1 MMSESD
7 HGRKARAAY
16 ERPEYQVYLGA
27 VCDRTTEIVTDA
39 LRIALNLHEASVTA
53 RLKGSESFTEKASRV
68 RDDGEP
74 RYLRPLSSIH
84 DQVGLRVVVLHVGY
98 LAQARDLIQASPH
111 LTVEDHEDKSVG
123 HSEHHSF
130 GYRGVHLA
138 VRPVDLG
145 TAAPEDAECG
155 ALERVEIQVRTQ
167 AQHTWAEVEHRLRYK
182 SDYVDGLTS
191 RGLDQ
196 AAALLEV
203 ADEMLRRMTESAEE
217 RQTSE
222 SGSLGEACALADPA
236 PPPPPASMSM
246 LELLNRRFPDA
257 AHPTPVTLSW
267 IEHCA
272 ESLPGC
278 DDPAEL
284 NRKLDSVPLEEI
296 ERLFEDVG
304 HSPRSQARQ
313 LDDALLWL
321 GREQYIEAAE
331 RSHGPA
337 TERIASGRSGVLR
350 WRLGV
355 MSRGEILSDP

>member
-1 MMSESD
+1 MSGND
-7 HGRKARAAY
+7 HGRKACAAY
-16 ERPEYQVYLGA
+16 ERAAYQAYLGA
-27 VCDRTTEIVTDA
+27 VRDRTAEIVTDA

-53 RLKGSESFTEKASRV
+53 RLKEPKSFKEKASRV
-68 RDDGEP
+68 RDDGAP
-74 RYLRPLSSIH
+74 RYLRPLSSIQ

-123 HSEHHSF
+123 HSENHSF
-130 GYRGVHLA
+130 GYRGIHLA
-138 VRPVDLG
+138 VRPVEVY

-155 ALERVEIQVRTQ
+155 VLERVEIQVRTQ

-182 SDYVDGLTS
+182 SDYVDIRTS

-203 ADEMLRRMTESAEE
+203 ADEMLRGMTERTEE
-217 RQTSE
+217 SQGSE
-222 SGSLGEACALADPA
+222 SGNLGEAPALADPA
-236 PPPPPASMSM
+236 PSPLPASMSM

-257 AHPTPVTLSW
+257 AQPTPVTLSW
-267 IEHCA
+267 IERCA
-272 ESLPGC
+272 QSLPGC
-278 DDPAEL
+278 DDSTEL
-284 NRKLDSVPLEEI
+284 DRKLDSVPLEEI
-296 ERLFEDVG
+296 ECLFKEVG
-304 HSPRSQARQ
+304 HSPRSQVRQ

-331 RSHGPA
+331 RGHGPA

-355 MSRGEILSDP
+355 MSRGGILSDL